1 MKLPNGDA
9 AIVDIAKL
17 RDYCLSPDHP
27 RGKHKAK
34 VFKAVLDI
42 SRSDADL
49 VRDALVS
56 AAKEQDALPGSS
68 DEFGTRY
75 IIDLE
80 LAHGDLTAV
89 IRSSWI
95 VRTGERIPRFVTC
108 FVL

>member
-9 AIVDIAKL
+9 AIIDIVKL

-27 RGKHKAK
+27 RGRHKAR

-42 SRSDADL
+42 STQDAEL
-49 VRDALVS
+49 VRDALII
-56 AAKEQDALPGSS
+56 AAREQDTLQGSS

-75 IIDLE
+75 RLDFDF
-80 LAHGDLTAV
+80 AHGDRSAV

-95 VRTGERIPRFVTC
+95 VRSGETIPRFVTC

>member
-27 RGKHKAK
+27 RGK
-34 VFKAVLDI
+34 L
-42 SRSDADL
+42 
-49 VRDALVS
+49 
-56 AAKEQDALPGSS
+56 
-68 DEFGTRY
+68 
-75 IIDLE
+75 DLE